1 MARAVMV
8 KAVTVAS
15 NSTVSPKT
23 NSNMVSLKVNSSTVN
38 LKANS
43 STASNKAPQN
53 KEATNRVVSVYHSLT
68 IQSLTRPG
76 TSTPLQDLA
85 NKLLPRPTT
94 KAALKVNS
102 TAAMAL
108 MVSVV

>member
-8 KAVTVAS
+8 RVVMVKAVTTAS
-15 NSTVSPKT
+15 NNT
-23 NSNMVSLKVNSSTVN
+23 VSLKASNNTVS

-43 STASNKAPQN
+43 STVNNKTISS

-68 IQSLTRPG
+68 TQNLTRTG
-76 TSTPLQDLA
+76 TSTPLLDLA
-85 NKLLPRPTT
+85 SRALPLPTT
-94 KAALKVNS
+94 KAPKINS

-108 MVSVV
+108 MASVV